1 MTNSKAQR
9 SYSKKNEHGKEISYP
24 SSQPQSKKIIINNY
38 GISMQKT
45 ALVHIY
51 AEESLVA

>member
-1 MTNSKAQR
+1 MTNSKGQR
-9 SYSKKNEHGKEISYP
+9 SYSKKLNTVKKLATLQVNHRV
-24 SSQPQSKKIIINNY
+24 KKIIINTY